1 MEALA
6 AGEIFMFEAFRL
18 DRRGLC
24 RRDEHGAFV
33 PVSIGTRAL
42 DALRVLI
49 AANGDLVSKD
59 EIMAAVWPGTVV
71 EDNNLTV
78 QIAALRRILDQGR
91 ADGSCIQ
98 TVAGR
103 GYRFAAVVTRHA
115 GDSAVS
121 PTRVAVIGTRPP
133 PPLSIVVLPF
143 TNLSND
149 PDQEYFADAVTDDLT
164 TDLSRISGSFVIARG
179 TAFTYKG
186 KAVDAKQVGRELGVR
201 YALEGSIRRA
211 GKQVRVNAQLID
223 AETDAH
229 LWAERFDRDTHDLFA
244 LQDEIT
250 SRIAIALDSELV
262 IAEADRPT
270 GHPDALDYILRGR
283 AATYKPTSRDNLDKT
298 ISLFE
303 RALALDP
310 RSVEAQSY
318 LAIELTAR
326 VLEDMTDTA
335 AADLAR
341 AEGLA
346 EQALA
351 ASPRSGIA
359 HAAKAQVLRTQHRY
373 EEAIPEYEM
382 ALAFNPYRLVAYIPL
397 GWCKLHTGS
406 IDEVIT
412 LAEKAIRLS
421 PRDPL
426 ISSWYSQIGAVH
438 LLQSRTSEAIVWFEK
453 ARSANPARS
462 IVHAHLASAY
472 ALKGENELAA
482 AELAE
487 ARRLSSD
494 DRYTSI
500 ARLRAVGFLGVTKI
514 RALYEATYFAGLRKA
529 GMPEE

>member
-1 MEALA
+1 MEVLA
-6 AGEIFMFEAFRL
+6 ADEIFLFDGFRL
-18 DRRGLC
+18 DRSGLF
-24 RRDEHGAFV
+24 RRDERGVFA
-33 PVSIGTRAL
+33 PVAIGSRAL
-42 DALRVLI
+42 EVLRVLVE
-49 AANGDLVSKD
+49 ADGDLVSKD

-78 QIAALRRILDQGR
+78 QLSTLRRILDRGR

-103 GYRFAAVVTRHA
+103 GYRFVPMVVQQA
-115 GDSAVS
+115 GDSAIS

-143 TNLSND
+143 TNVSTD
-149 PDQEYFADAVTDDLT
+149 PDQEYFADGITDDLT

-211 GKQVRVNAQLID
+211 GNRVRVNAQLID

-229 LWAERFDRDTHDLFA
+229 LWAERFDRDTQDLFA

-250 SRIAIALDSELV
+250 SQIAIALDSELV
-262 IAEADRPT
+262 IAEAARPT

-283 AATYKPTSRDNLDKT
+283 AATYKPTSRDNLDET

-303 RALALDP
+303 RALAFDP

-346 EQALA
+346 GQALA
-351 ASPRSGIA
+351 ASPRSGLA
-359 HAAKAQVLRTQHRY
+359 HRAKGQVLRTQHRY
-373 EEAIPEYEM
+373 GEAIPEYEM
-382 ALAFNPYRLVAYIPL
+382 VLAFNRYCLAVYAPL

-406 IDEVIT
+406 IDEVIP
-412 LAEKAIRLS
+412 LAAQAIRLS

-426 ISSWYSQIGAVH
+426 IHSWYSQTGAVH
-438 LLQSRTSEAIVWFEK
+438 LLQSRTSEAILWFEK
-453 ARSANPARS
+453 ARNANPAAP

-472 ALKGENELAA
+472 ALKGAA
-482 AELAE
+482 EHAASELAE
-487 ARRLSSD
+487 ARRLSGD
-494 DRYTSI
+494 DRYASI
-500 ARLRAVGFLGVTKI
+500 GCLKAVGFLGVAKI

>member
-1 MEALA
+1 M
-6 AGEIFMFEAFRL
+6 
-18 DRRGLC
+18 
-24 RRDEHGAFV
+24 
-33 PVSIGTRAL
+33 
-42 DALRVLI
+42 
-49 AANGDLVSKD
+49 KD

-91 ADGSCIQ
+91 AGGSCIQ

-103 GYRFAAVVTRHA
+103 GYRFAAVVTRQA
-115 GDSAVS
+115 GDSAIS
-121 PTRVAVIGTRPP
+121 PTRVAVIDTHPS

-149 PDQEYFADAVTDDLT
+149 PDQEYFADGITDDLT
-164 TDLSRISGSFVIARG
+164 TDLSRIAGSFVIARG

-211 GKQVRVNAQLID
+211 GNQVRVNAQLID

-406 IDEVIT
+406 IDEVIP

-487 ARRLSSD
+487 ARRLSGD

-500 ARLRAVGFLGVTKI
+500 ARLKAVGFLGVTKI